1 MVSEVIVVEGKDDV
15 AQVKAAVDCEC
26 IITHGSG
33 FGQDLLDRLE
43 VVQERRGIIVL
54 TDPDYAGKKIRAR
67 IRERIPDAKM
77 AYIPR
82 EMALRGDD
90 IGVENA
96 PPEAIRLALRQAHA
110 GLTVRREEFTF
121 DDLIRHGLEGS
132 HGAKDRRILLGRA
145 LGIGYG
151 NAKQLLARLN
161 EYDIQR
167 DEFEQCMEAIH
178 DQRGETL
185 PTEDH

>member
-15 AQVKAAVDCEC
+15 AKVKAAVDCEC

-33 FGQDLLDRLE
+33 FGQDLLDLLE

-54 TDPDYAGKKIRAR
+54 TDPDYAGKKIRSR
-67 IRERIPDAKM
+67 IRERIPNAKM

-96 PPEAIRLALRQAHA
+96 PPEAIRQALIQAHA
-110 GLTVRREEFTF
+110 GLTQRRREFTME
-121 DDLIRHGLEGS
+121 DLVRHGLEGRA
-132 HGAKDRRILLGRA
+132 GAKDRRILLGQA

-151 NAKQLLARLN
+151 NGKQILARLN

-167 DEFEQCMEAIH
+167 EEFESCMEDIH